1 MFILFPIAWPISFI
15 LDKMLGQE
23 MGIVFSKDELKL
35 LVEKQATAGHGDLNS
50 DEAKI
55 VGGVL
60 ELSRLTVGGI
70 MTPIEKAFMLE
81 INDRLN
87 GDTMTMIWQTGH
99 SRIPVYQHDRNNIV
113 GLLFT
118 KDLVLINPDDDIP
131 LSTIL
136 TFYGREV
143 LKVFP
148 DTKLDEMLKTF
159 KTGRSHVAIVHDS
172 KEDDNGGDPYY
183 VTLGLVSLEDII
195 EEILRDEIVDETD
208 VYVDNLGN
216 KRVGN
221 VSNIFDLIG

>member
-1 MFILFPIAWPISFI
+1 
-15 LDKMLGQE
+15 

-35 LVEKQATAGHGDLNS
+35 LVEKQATAGQGGLNF

-70 MTPIEKAFMLE
+70 MTPVDKTFMLE
-81 INDRLN
+81 VNDKLN
-87 GDTMTMIWQTGH
+87 GDVMTMIWQTGH
-99 SRIPVYQHDRNNIV
+99 SRIPVYQNDRNTIV

-118 KDLVLINPDDDIP
+118 KDLMLINPEDEVP

-159 KTGRSHVAIVHDS
+159 KTGRSHIAIVHDS
-172 KEDDNGGDPYY
+172 KGMLHD
-183 VTLGLVSLEDII
+183 T
-195 EEILRDEIVDETD
+195 
-208 VYVDNLGN
+208 
-216 KRVGN
+216 
-221 VSNIFDLIG
+221 